1 MFQLSSSLTLNSDLG
16 TIDNTSQ
23 EREGGVTAQAATSGA
38 RILRLGVN
46 SYLQTV
52 ELQPNSQRTT
62 PSFDAQSLGIILQ
75 DAEGVGTFGFLGFVD
90 LLTMVF
96 NVPTH
101 DTNVGLTKV
110 YIGGSSTNTRKLV
123 VDWDGATMP
132 GSGATIIGVQF

>member
-16 TIDNTSQ
+16 TIDNTSTDT
-23 EREGGVTAQAATSGA
+23 EGGVTAQAATSGS

-75 DAEGVGTFGFLGFVD
+75 DAEGAGTFGFLGFVD

-110 YIGGSSTNTRKLV
+110 YIGGGSTNTRKLV